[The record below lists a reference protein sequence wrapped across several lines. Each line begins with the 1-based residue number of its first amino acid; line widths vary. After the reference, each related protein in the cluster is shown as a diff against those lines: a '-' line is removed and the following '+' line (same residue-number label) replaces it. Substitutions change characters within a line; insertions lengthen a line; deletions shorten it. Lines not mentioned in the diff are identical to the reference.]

1 MLVELEKG
9 WYRIIDIQFFIGF
22 QLLNGLVVYEIATK
36 EIWKLEDFREFRKL
50 LGLSE
55 NKTKSCQ
62 KLQRSQY
69 NIAVRKNKRRQTD

>member
-36 EIWKLEDFREFRKL
+36 EIWKLEDFREFRELLAGKL

-55 NKTKSCQ
+55 NITLSKSSTK
-62 KLQRSQY
+62 L
-69 NIAVRKNKRRQTD
+69 I